1 MPRSKNNKPDTGK
14 SSRSKTSDQKTKSDP
29 SSRPAAKATN
39 SQSRSGNTSTR
50 SKRKSST
57 PVTQSRGKKKTTSQK
72 DSTPAS
78 TNTQSQ
84 GKKAT
89 RQAAL
94 EQQVMEVLNANL
106 TKAYSPN
113 QLIRQLNLTTKTAKA
128 AVSPLLERLEQ
139 QGKVRSLPRGKYQTT
154 TKPSFILGKVDFVN
168 PRFAFIVSDELEQD
182 MRVEAYELQNALD
195 GDTVKVVSYGAG
207 TIDRRPE
214 GEVVEVVERGRTQYV
229 GRLEMSARYAFV
241 IADYRKMY
249 DDIYVRL
256 EDLNGANHGDK
267 VIVDITQ
274 WPSGDRNPEGKITR
288 VLGPAGENNA
298 EIHSIMAEFDL
309 PFEFPRAVLEETRK
323 MRAGITKK
331 EVAKRRDFRPVTTFT
346 IDPFDAK
353 DFDDAL
359 SIQKLDNGNWEV
371 GIHIAD
377 VTHYLQTG
385 TALDDEATNR
395 ATSVYLV
402 DRVIPMLPE
411 KLSNELC
418 SLRPHEEKLTFS
430 AVFELNAQ
438 AHIQHEWFGRT
449 VIYSD
454 RRFAY
459 EEAQEVMD
467 TQQGDYVEELMQLNQ
482 LAKQLREQRFAQ
494 GAVNFETTEVKFKLD
509 EEGNPLEVIPK
520 VRKDAHKL
528 IEEFML
534 LANRQVARFAF
545 HYQKRGQKNTFVYR
559 THDYPNLEKITEF
572 AEFAQRFGYK
582 LQVTEEAVSRS
593 LNKLMTDV
601 EGKPEQDILQ
611 SIAIRAM
618 AKAKYTTEANGH
630 FGLAFDHYS
639 HFTSPIRRYPDVMT
653 HRLLQHYLDGGK
665 PPERQ
670 PYEQQCEH
678 SSGQEK
684 RAADAERASVKY
696 KQVQYMAQRED
707 EVFHGIV
714 SGVTEW
720 GIYVELV
727 ESKCEG
733 MIRMNDLTDDYYD
746 YDAKSYRV
754 IGRRRG
760 RIISLG
766 DKVKVRVLNTDID
779 RRTIDLGLER

>member
-1 MPRSKNNKPDTGK
+1 MPRSKSSKTDSGKPT
-14 SSRSKTSDQKTKSDP
+14 RSKTTRKKP
-29 SSRPAAKATN
+29 SSKTSSSAPKTTGSPTRRTKRSSSAKPAN
-39 SQSRSGNTSTR
+39 SPSAGSSASR
-50 SKRKSST
+50 
-57 PVTQSRGKKKTTSQK
+57 SRGKQKTSQSSGQSKKTDTTSL
-72 DSTPAS
+72 P
-78 TNTQSQ
+78 
-84 GKKAT
+84 
-89 RQAAL
+89 L
-94 EQQVMEVLNANL
+94 EQQVMQVLNANL

-113 QLIRQLNLTTKTAKA
+113 QLIQQLKLTTKSAKA
-128 AVSPLLERLEQ
+128 AMAPLLGQLEKE
-139 QGKVRSLPRGKYQTT
+139 GKVRSLPRGKYQTT
-154 TKPSFILGKVDFVN
+154 TEPSFILGKVDFVN

-207 TIDRRPE
+207 SADRRPE
-214 GEVVEVVERGRTQYV
+214 GEVVEVVERGRSQYV

-241 IADYRKMY
+241 IADHRKMY

-256 EDLNGANHGDK
+256 EDLEGASHGDK
-267 VIVDITQ
+267 VIVDITE
-274 WPSGDRNPEGKITR
+274 WPSGDRNPVGKVSR

-309 PFEFPRAVLEETRK
+309 PFEFPLEVMQEAK
-323 MRAGITKK
+323 KIRAGITKK
-331 EVAKRRDFRPVTTFT
+331 EIAKRRDFRSITTFT
-346 IDPFDAK
+346 IDPVDAK

-377 VTHYLQTG
+377 VTHYLRTG
-385 TALDDEATNR
+385 TMLDDEATDR

-430 AVFELNAQ
+430 AVFELNEQ
-438 AHIQHEWFGRT
+438 AHIQAEWFGRT

-467 TQQGDYVEELMQLNQ
+467 TQQGDYVQELTKLNQ
-482 LAKQLREQRFAQ
+482 LAKQLRKQRFAQ
-494 GAVNFETTEVKFKLD
+494 GAVNFETTEVKFRLD

-528 IEEFML
+528 VEEFML

-545 HYQKRGQKNTFVYR
+545 NIKNRGQKNTFVYR

-593 LNKLMTDV
+593 LNKLMTAV

-611 SIAIRAM
+611 SIAIRSM

-653 HRLLQHYLDGGK
+653 HRLLQHYLEGGT
-665 PPERQ
+665 PPERD

-678 SSGQEK
+678 SSSQEK

-696 KQVQYMAQRED
+696 KQVQYIAQHED
-707 EVFHGIV
+707 QVFDGIV

-720 GIYVELV
+720 GVYVELV
-727 ESKCEG
+727 ANKCEG
-733 MIRMNDLTDDYYD
+733 MVRMNDLNDDYYD
-746 YDAKSYRV
+746 YDAKNYRV

-766 DKVKVRVLNTDID
+766 DKVKVRVLNTDMD
-779 RRTIDLGLER
+779 RRTIDLTLERSR